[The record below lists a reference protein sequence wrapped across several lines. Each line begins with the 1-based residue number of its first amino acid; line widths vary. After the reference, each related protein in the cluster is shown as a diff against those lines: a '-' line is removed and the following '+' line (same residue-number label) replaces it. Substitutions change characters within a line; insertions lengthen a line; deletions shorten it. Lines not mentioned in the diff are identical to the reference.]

1 MPDKNNISLYNFG
14 FFKQNL
20 DAQAIN
26 LDLPAFELPHG
37 RQVARQKRGRTGRFV
52 RW

>member
-1 MPDKNNISLYNFG
+1 
-14 FFKQNL
+14 
-20 DAQAIN
+20 
-26 LDLPAFELPHG
+26 LPAFELPAG